1 VIRSMTGYGQARWE
15 EAGRSVVVEVRAV
28 NSRYFRLN
36 TRMPHEF
43 AALETELAS
52 VVRETIARGT
62 VELTIKVGLKGPS
75 AARPV
80 NTAAL
85 ETYVEELQR
94 LGARLGCQVALTPAA
109 LATLPGVLDDE
120 ELPEGQVRELAP
132 RIIETTRRALEAMD
146 QMRRTE
152 GANLAREF
160 TAHCDAI
167 EKLLDQV
174 EKLYPAALGAHKE
187 RLVERVRRLVEGTG
201 IHVGEADLA
210 REIAIQAD
218 RAAIDEELARL
229 RSHVA
234 QLRQALQAT
243 EPVGRR
249 IEFIGQ
255 EMQREVNTASAKA
268 PGDELTTLLTALQ
281 GEVDKIREQALNV
294 E

>member
-1 VIRSMTGYGQARWE
+1 MTGYGQARWE
-15 EAGRSVVVEVRAV
+15 EAGRSVVVEARAV

-43 AALETELAS
+43 AALESELTR
-52 VVRETIARGT
+52 VVRQTVARGS
-62 VELTIKVGLKGPS
+62 VELTIKVELKGPS

-85 ETYVEELQR
+85 EGYVEELRQV
-94 LGARLGCQVALTPAA
+94 GAKLGCQIVLTPAA
-109 LATLPGVLDDE
+109 LAALPGVLDDE
-120 ELPEGQVRELAP
+120 ELLEGQVRDLAP
-132 RIIETTRRALEAMD
+132 KVLETAGQAIEALD
-146 QMRRTE
+146 QMRRAE

-167 EKLLDQV
+167 EKLLDQL
-174 EKLYPAALGAHKE
+174 EKLYPAALAAHKE
-187 RLVERVRRLVEGTG
+187 RLVERVRRLLEDTG
-201 IHVGEADLA
+201 IQPTEADLA

-234 QLRQALQAT
+234 QLREALNAD